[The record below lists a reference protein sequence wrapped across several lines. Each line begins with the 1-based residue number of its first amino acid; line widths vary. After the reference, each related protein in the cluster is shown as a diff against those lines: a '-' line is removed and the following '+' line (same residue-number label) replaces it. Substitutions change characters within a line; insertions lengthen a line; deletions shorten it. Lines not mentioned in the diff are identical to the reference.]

1 MERDDV
7 KARAEA
13 VFAHGGGTGNPS
25 RVEQEAEAVRAKMAR
40 LKALREA
47 REKAE
52 MDRAETARA
61 RARLARAPKGV

>member
-13 VFAHGGGTGNPS
+13 VFARGASESSS

-47 REKAE
+47 REQAE
-52 MDRAETARA
+52 TDRADTARA
-61 RARLARAPKGV
+61 RLRLARNRKDS